1 MPLTTPLGF
10 EITGIMALKMTASI
24 EQSHS
29 GSRIMADNSRISPQ
43 ALTITLLEIIYTAWS
58 RSIAQS
64 LLQAPL
70 PAVALL

>member
-1 MPLTTPLGF
+1 
-10 EITGIMALKMTASI
+10 
-24 EQSHS
+24 
-29 GSRIMADNSRISPQ
+29 MADNSRISPQ